1 MRSAVLTGLI
11 SAALIVVP
19 AISVWS
25 SVVGPDV
32 AREDAPSLASP
43 SDLFGRLETTYQG
56 DAPSVF
62 FRTEDCATTQGLF
75 PASPLETCYSTV
87 PLFPTLPLET
97 CYSAAPLFPA
107 ATIETCYSN
116 VALFRTLPL
125 ETCYSS
131 VSLFPLA
138 ASLQAC
144 GTVRGLFNVPP
155 TMIACAG
162 PLSLFPANTVASC
175 GVSPPLFTAGPFG
188 DCYGPAMFF
197 PVGPVTAC
205 GVSPTLFT
213 TGGLEQCEGPVPLE
227 FRDNAGWMLQ

>member
-25 SVVGPDV
+25 SVAEPD
-32 AREDAPSLASP
+32 SP
-43 SDLFGRLETTYQG
+43 PGDSTPVTSTTDIFDRLETTYQG
-56 DAPSVF
+56 DAPSVV
-62 FRTEDCATTQGLF
+62 FRTEDCASTQGLF

-87 PLFPTLPLET
+87 PLFPASP
-97 CYSAAPLFPA
+97 
-107 ATIETCYSN
+107 IETCYSN

-162 PLSLFPANTVASC
+162 PLSLFPADTVASC